1 MELGVALA
9 RHHRLF
15 GRRPAA
21 DFGVAGTRM
30 SVSAMKRLW
39 PVFAAPKVRA
49 WVEEHVRNGTV
60 ERLVIATNA
69 PMSTLKSSGPPVP
82 DDGLAIEIVG
92 HGAEIR
98 PVEGL
103 PSIRDADFNVRI
115 TGRTAVVNIGRGN
128 VELSPGRKLSIT
140 NGVFEVP
147 DTFPKAPPAKARFRL
162 DGSVPAAAELLAL
175 GAAARLF
182 RHAARSRHQPR
193 HAHRAGDAGAAA
205 QGRSRARLL
214 DLYDRHGRDQLRRRA
229 RGDGAEGRGGDAQ
242 GQRQQSG
249 LLDQGR
255 RQDQRRCGHIS
266 ITASRATPPMP
277 RSASR
282 PRSTKTPATSS
293 ASISPAFSA
302 GRCRS
307 SSTAACR
314 PTAATAGSRSTPI

>member
-1 MELGVALA
+1 MLASASPADPNPLILNRFLLRLLVDPGKQRIDVEQGEFGNMELGVAL
-9 RHHRLF
+9 RGTIDYSDGDPRV
-15 GRRPAA
+15 

-49 WVEEHVRNGTV
+49 WVDEHVRNGTV
-60 ERLVIATNA
+60 ERLAIATNA

-162 DGSVPAAAELLAL
+162 DGSVPAAAELLSLERLRDYSGTPLDPATSRGTLTAQVTL
-175 GAAARLF
+175 G
-182 RHAARSRHQPR
+182 
-193 HAHRAGDAGAAA
+193 DAA

-229 RGDGAEGRGGDAQ
+229 RGDGA
-242 GQRQQSG
+242 
-249 LLDQGR
+249 R
-255 RQDQRRCGHIS
+255 R
-266 ITASRATPPMP
+266 
-277 RSASR
+277 SR
-282 PRSTKTPATSS
+282 PSTLKVNANNQGYW
-293 ASISPAFSA
+293 IRGDVKINGVA
-302 GRCRS
+302 G
-307 SSTAACR
+307 
-314 PTAATAGSRSTPI
+314 